1 MATEHEIQ
9 ATPENVHWGIFDAAL
24 PPRLE
29 IESGDRVT
37 LHSISGAPE
46 VTPDAG
52 FHVPEEQRQLHRER
66 GPEMPGHIL
75 TGPIAVRGAEP
86 GEVLEVR
93 ILDVRLRTDW
103 GWNVVRP
110 LSGALPDEFAEER
123 LLHIPLD
130 SARMVGKLPWGVDL
144 PLRPFFGV
152 MGVAPPPA
160 WGRITSIIPR
170 RHGGNLDNKELIA
183 GTTLFLPVHVA
194 GANFSA
200 GDGHAVQGDGEV
212 CVSAIE
218 TALSGSFELIRRP
231 DLALVRPRAET
242 PSHYIT
248 MDFHEDLDSAAR
260 QALRDMIELIQERT
274 NLSREDAYTLCSLA
288 ADLRITQM
296 VNVNKGVHVMLAKR
310 ALHGPE
316 GG

>member
-1 MATEHEIQ
+1 MAAEHDIQ

-24 PPRLE
+24 PPILE

-37 LHSISGAPE
+37 LHTISGEPE
-46 VTPDAG
+46 VTPDEG
-52 FHVPEEQRQLHRER
+52 FQVPPEQRQLHAER
-66 GPEMPGHIL
+66 APAMPGHIL
-75 TGPIAVRGAEP
+75 TGPVSIRGAEP
-86 GEVLEVR
+86 GEMLEVR

-110 LSGALPDEFAEER
+110 LSGALPDEFPEER

-130 SARMVGKLPWGVDL
+130 AEANVGKLPWGVDL

-152 MGVAPPPA
+152 MGVAPPAA
-160 WGRITSIIPR
+160 WGRVTSIIPR
-170 RHGGNLDNKELIA
+170 RHGGNMDNKELIP
-183 GTTLFLPVHVA
+183 GTTLYLPVHVP
-194 GANFSA
+194 GALFSA

-218 TALSGSFELIRRP
+218 TALTGTFELIRRP
-231 DLALVRPRAET
+231 DLSYPLPRAET
-242 PSHYIT
+242 PTHYIT
-248 MDFHEDLDSAAR
+248 MDFHEDLDTAAR
-260 QALRDMIELIQERT
+260 QALRDMIQLIQERA

-296 VNVNKGVHVMLAKR
+296 VNVNKGVHVMLAKA
-310 ALHGPE
+310 ALHGA
-316 GG
+316 